1 MVLLRSYSLCASVKI
16 QPKIATIEIDWWQ
29 ESKCNLYV
37 IHFQYENIIHSWKW
51 HNENNATQAKRS
63 TILSIINYLHTNE
76 LDISEIMKMPWNQSL
91 NTDETMHEQE
101 HGKTSPLALTLSLW
115 LVLHWLVGFRWY
127 SSNTWQNS
135 NGLTCACKVEFCGKS
150 DRYTALE

>member
-101 HGKTSPLALTLSLW
+101 HGKTSSLALTLSLAGVALARRFSLVFLEYMAKLEW
-115 LVLHWLVGFRWY
+115 LNMCMQSGVL
-127 SSNTWQNS
+127 WQI
-135 NGLTCACKVEFCGKS
+135 
-150 DRYTALE
+150 R